1 MAFII
6 TDNHAPMPRKLVLLV
21 HITTSTGWL
30 GAVAAFLVLAIAGLN
45 SPDEGTVRSVY
56 LVMPML
62 TWSVIAPSAF
72 AALFTGLALSLGTKW
87 GLTRYYWVLAKL
99 LINSLAIPILL
110 LHTRIISEVAN
121 AAAKGNLS
129 PAELRGPRVQL
140 VVVAVAA
147 LLALLAASA
156 LSVYKPRGMTPF
168 NISRRKIVD

>member
-1 MAFII
+1 VESVLSVESGFSSAAVFSKAMKGYFG
-6 TDNHAPMPRKLVLLV
+6 HSPRFCHGAATANP
-21 HITTSTGWL
+21 HI
-30 GAVAAFLVLAIAGLN
+30 
-45 SPDEGTVRSVY
+45 
-56 LVMPML
+56 
-62 TWSVIAPSAF
+62 
-72 AALFTGLALSLGTKW
+72 SLGTKW
-87 GLTRYYWVLAKL
+87 GLIRYYWVLAKL

-147 LLALLAASA
+147 VLALLAASA
-156 LSVYKPRGMTPF
+156 LSVYKPRGITPF